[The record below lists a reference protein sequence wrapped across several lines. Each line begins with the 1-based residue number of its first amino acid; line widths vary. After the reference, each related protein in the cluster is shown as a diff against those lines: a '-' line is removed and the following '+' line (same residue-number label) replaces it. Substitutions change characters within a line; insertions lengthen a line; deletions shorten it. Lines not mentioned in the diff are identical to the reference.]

1 MKIKD
6 ILEAHTDSD
15 IQQKDPQ
22 SAGSRGLKFVNKK
35 IKDSKK
41 LVLPQSKNKVD
52 NKQFTCYNKHVITQG
67 EDMSRVFNPDEKAKL
82 TKLID
87 EGIQVKQEITDLN
100 AGLKD
105 TVKALSEELEIKP
118 AMLNKAISVAFKAGL
133 HEEQAKLEELETILA
148 TVGKTQ

>member
-52 NKQFTCYNKHVITQG
+52 NKTY
-67 EDMSRVFNPDEKAKL
+67 
-82 TKLID
+82 
-87 EGIQVKQEITDLN
+87 LN
-100 AGLKD
+100 
-105 TVKALSEELEIKP
+105 
-118 AMLNKAISVAFKAGL
+118 F
-133 HEEQAKLEELETILA
+133 
-148 TVGKTQ
+148 